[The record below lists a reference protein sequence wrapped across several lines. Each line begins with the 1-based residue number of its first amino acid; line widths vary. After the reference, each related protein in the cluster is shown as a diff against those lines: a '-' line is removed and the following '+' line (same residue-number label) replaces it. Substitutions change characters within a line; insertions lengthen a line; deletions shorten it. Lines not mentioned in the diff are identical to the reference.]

1 MVNPPVLGIVHTS
14 FALVDLLN
22 GLAKT
27 QLPGIRVVNIVDDT
41 LLSYARE
48 HGVDDVLRR
57 RMKNYFL
64 SATDA
69 GATVILNACSSVGET
84 VDAAR
89 PIVPV
94 PILKIDEAMASQAVR
109 AGRRIAVLA
118 TVSST
123 LGPTGRL
130 LRAQAQA
137 LGREIEI
144 HEALCDGAF
153 DLLLAGKTDEHDRR
167 VTEAVKTAALKHDVL
182 VFAQASMS
190 RLVPVLAGQIQVP
203 LFASPELAMA
213 RLREMFQENDAA
225 RTQSA
230 LASG

>member
-1 MVNPPVLGIVHTS
+1 MTQSPVLGIVHTS

-22 GLAKT
+22 GLVKT
-27 QLPGIRVVNIVDDT
+27 QLPGVKVVNVVDDT

-48 HGVDDVLRR
+48 RGVDDLLRR

-64 SATDA
+64 SAADA
-69 GATVILNACSSVGET
+69 GAQVILNACSSVGET

-89 PIVPV
+89 REVPV
-94 PILKIDEAMASQAVR
+94 PILKIDEAMAAEAVR

-118 TVSST
+118 TVAST

-130 LRAQAQA
+130 LRAQAKA

-144 HEALCDGAF
+144 DEALCDGAF
-153 DLLLAGKTDEHDRR
+153 DLLLTGKIAEHDRL
-167 VTEAVKTAALKHDVL
+167 VIDAVRKAAADHDVL

-190 RLVPVLAGQIQVP
+190 RLVPAVANQISVP
-203 LFASPELAMA
+203 LFASPELAMV
-213 RLREMFQENDAA
+213 RLRHMFDEIGAPAA
-225 RTQSA
+225 GARA
-230 LASG
+230 

>member
-1 MVNPPVLGIVHTS
+1 MKQSPVLGIVHTS

-22 GLAKT
+22 GLVKT
-27 QLPGIRVVNIVDDT
+27 QLPGVKVVNVVDDT

-48 HGVDDVLRR
+48 RGVDDLLRR

-64 SATDA
+64 SAADA
-69 GATVILNACSSVGET
+69 GAQVILNACSSVGET

-89 PIVPV
+89 PEVPV
-94 PILKIDEAMASQAVR
+94 PILKIDEAMAAEAVR

-118 TVSST
+118 TVAST

-130 LRAQAQA
+130 LRAQAKA

-144 HEALCDGAF
+144 DEALCDGAF
-153 DLLLAGKTDEHDRR
+153 DLLLAGKIDEHDRR
-167 VTEAVKTAALKHDVL
+167 VLEAVKKAAADHDVL

-190 RLVPVLAGQIQVP
+190 RLVPAVTHQISVP

-213 RLREMFQENDAA
+213 RLRQMFEEIAA
-225 RTQSA
+225 PSA
-230 LASG
+230 AVRV

>member
-1 MVNPPVLGIVHTS
+1 MKQSPVLGIVHTS

-22 GLAKT
+22 GLVKT
-27 QLPGIRVVNIVDDT
+27 QLPGVKVVNVVDDT

-48 HGVDDVLRR
+48 RGVDDLLRR

-64 SATDA
+64 SAADA
-69 GATVILNACSSVGET
+69 GAQVILNACSSVGET

-89 PIVPV
+89 RDVPV
-94 PILKIDEAMASQAVR
+94 PILKIDEAMAAEAVR

-118 TVSST
+118 TVAST

-130 LRAQAQA
+130 LRAQAKA

-144 HEALCDGAF
+144 DESLCDGAF
-153 DLLLAGKTDEHDRR
+153 DLLLAGKIHEHDHR
-167 VTEAVKTAALKHDVL
+167 VIEAVKRAAADHDVL

-190 RLVPVLAGQIQVP
+190 RLVPAVANQISVP

-213 RLREMFQENDAA
+213 RLRQMFEEVGAPAA
-225 RTQSA
+225 APSA
-230 LASG
+230 

>member
-1 MVNPPVLGIVHTS
+1 MKQSPVLGIVHTS

-22 GLAKT
+22 GLVKT
-27 QLPGIRVVNIVDDT
+27 QLPGVKVVNVVDDT

-48 HGVDDVLRR
+48 RGVDDLLRR

-64 SATDA
+64 SAADA
-69 GATVILNACSSVGET
+69 GAQVILNACSSVGET

-89 PIVPV
+89 PEVPV
-94 PILKIDEAMASQAVR
+94 PILKIDEAMAAEAVR

-118 TVSST
+118 TVAST

-130 LRAQAQA
+130 LRAQAKA

-144 HEALCDGAF
+144 DEALCDGAF
-153 DLLLAGKTDEHDRR
+153 DLLLAGKIDEHDRR
-167 VTEAVKTAALKHDVL
+167 VIEAVKKAAADHDVL

-190 RLVPVLAGQIQVP
+190 RLVPAVANQISVP

-213 RLREMFQENDAA
+213 RLRQMFEEIAA
-225 RTQSA
+225 PSA
-230 LASG
+230 AVRV